1 MHSAIYGTVISADK
15 FGEVGFS
22 FDSLGRL
29 LELSW
34 RKDFVATVRGLNKLK
49 SPCPSASQLKKY
61 LSNYVR
67 GRGPQFPGEYVV
79 PQAAEFSTKVYKV
92 VENIKVGQSL
102 SYQEVAVL
110 AGSPKASRA
119 VGNAMG
125 KNLLPLVIP

>member
-1 MHSAIYGTVISADK
+1 
-15 FGEVGFS
+15 
-22 FDSLGRL
+22 
-29 LELSW
+29 
-34 RKDFVATVRGLNKLK
+34 
-49 SPCPSASQLKKY
+49 
-61 LSNYVR
+61 
-67 GRGPQFPGEYVV
+67 VV
-79 PQAAEFSTKVYKV
+79 PQGAEFSTKVYKV

>member
-1 MHSAIYGTVISADK
+1 
-15 FGEVGFS
+15 
-22 FDSLGRL
+22 
-29 LELSW
+29 
-34 RKDFVATVRGLNKLK
+34 
-49 SPCPSASQLKKY
+49 
-61 LSNYVR
+61 
-67 GRGPQFPGEYVV
+67 VV